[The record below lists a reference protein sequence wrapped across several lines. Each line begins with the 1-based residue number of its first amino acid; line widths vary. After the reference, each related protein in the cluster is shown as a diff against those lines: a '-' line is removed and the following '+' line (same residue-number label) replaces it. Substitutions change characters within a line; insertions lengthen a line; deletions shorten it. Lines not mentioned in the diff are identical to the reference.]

1 MEETKIS
8 IIVPVYNVEQY
19 IKRCMDSLLDQ
30 DFEDYEIVV
39 VNDGTPDNSMSY
51 VKMLQRTNDK
61 IVICNRDNG
70 GLSAA
75 RNTGI
80 SQAKGEYLWFCDSDD
95 ALEGNCL
102 SKLYEKAKNNC
113 LDILLF
119 DEEEIGNADS
129 SCHER
134 KKSVWTNDDRIEV
147 VNGST
152 LLNELVNKKIYNASA
167 CGYLIKKQVLED
179 NHLSFYEGILHEDE
193 LFTPI
198 ALTNSKR
205 TAYIDWMP
213 YKRYVREGSI
223 TTSANYQKRMEG
235 LGIVIKELVRYYDI
249 KLNSSLEKETF
260 QSILMSQM
268 THFLG
273 ETEKIHHPNK
283 CLKQNVKEIR
293 EIAKKKGW
301 NLGLKFEA
309 YIIYIKLKK
318 YLGMTICI

>member
-39 VNDGTPDNSMSY
+39 VNDGTTDDSMSY
-51 VKMLQRTNDK
+51 VKMLQRITDK
-61 IVICNRDNG
+61 IVICNRKNG

-80 SQAKGEYLWFCDSDD
+80 SRAKGEYLWFCDSDD
-95 ALEGNCL
+95 ALERNCL
-102 SKLYEKAKNNC
+102 SKLYEKAKINC
-113 LDILLF
+113 LDMLLF
-119 DEEEIGNADS
+119 EEEIGNADS
-129 SCHER
+129 IYDER
-134 KKSVWTNDDRIEV
+134 KKLIWQNDDRIEV
-147 VNGST
+147 VNGIT
-152 LLNELVNKKIYNASA
+152 LLNDLVNRKMYNASA
-167 CGYLIKKQVLED
+167 CGYLIKKQVLE
-179 NHLSFYEGILHEDE
+179 NNNLSFYEGILHEDE

-198 ALTNSKR
+198 ALTNSMR

-223 TTSANYQKRMEG
+223 MTSANCQKRMEG

-309 YIIYIKLKK
+309 YIIYVKLKK
-318 YLGMTICI
+318 YLGMTVCI